1 MDEKIIVWFE
11 THQLIKVA
19 GVEDEVGI
27 PKGVLGKALKSERP
41 LPEEYL
47 PGLIE
52 VIKKYGYGAVP
63 VQRMAYVR
71 Y

>member
-1 MDEKIIVWFE
+1 MDEKIILWFE
-11 THQLIKVA
+11 AHPLIKIA

-27 PKGVLGKALKSERP
+27 PKGVLGKALKCERP

-47 PGLIE
+47 PGVIE
-52 VIKKYGYGAVP
+52 VIKKYGYSAAP
-63 VQRMAYVR
+63 VQRVGYVM